1 MYYSNVPIASFGL
14 DYYNKVDPALRQ
26 LQDLDVDHRY
36 SQREKTE
43 KEKQIDEERDKI
55 CKRYAEGRS
64 KLDDIEPWEEPSF
77 SLYAQTDVYGFIH
90 ETPIPDP
97 PMDMKKVEKMR
108 IKEKKWVKMIH
119 QWEKTGREPEE
130 LRKRIWKGCPN
141 SLRLRL
147 WPLLLRLKEI
157 KEKAEQ
163 VQGPNIYERMR
174 RSATKRSTDIRQID
188 LDVHRTYRDHRMFRE
203 KYGVMQQ
210 KLFNVLSAYSMYNQ
224 EVGYCQG
231 MANVVALMLMYM
243 KEEDAFWSLTSLL
256 RGQRYQMND
265 FFTPKLPKLFR
276 CFEHHEKLRKKFVP
290 SVHKHFNK
298 LNVMT
303 TWYAAKWF
311 LQCFLDRVPFSLAL
325 RVWDIYLYE
334 GEEVETAMAIAL
346 LRMFKKT
353 ITKLTDE
360 ELSEFLQNLSKQQ
373 VDEDKIIDVL
383 AETISELRRS
393 QLSHL
398 PPPPPEDLPHMTS
411 SGSLPNLKVKKNKKS
426 KNPPDNDW
434 GDHKMTLTTL

>member
-1 MYYSNVPIASFGL
+1 M
-14 DYYNKVDPALRQ
+14 
-26 LQDLDVDHRY
+26 
-36 SQREKTE
+36 
-43 KEKQIDEERDKI
+43 
-55 CKRYAEGRS
+55 
-64 KLDDIEPWEEPSF
+64 
-77 SLYAQTDVYGFIH
+77 
-90 ETPIPDP
+90 
-97 PMDMKKVEKMR
+97 
-108 IKEKKWVKMIH
+108 
-119 QWEKTGREPEE
+119 
-130 LRKRIWKGCPN
+130 
-141 SLRLRL
+141 
-147 WPLLLRLKEI
+147 
-157 KEKAEQ
+157 
-163 VQGPNIYERMR
+163 
-174 RSATKRSTDIRQID
+174 
-188 LDVHRTYRDHRMFRE
+188 
-203 KYGVMQQ
+203 
-210 KLFNVLSAYSMYNQ
+210 LSAYSMYNQ

-373 VDEDKIIDVL
+373 VLNITVFHSPNLLHNSTLDNN
-383 AETISELRRS
+383 SN
-393 QLSHL
+393 
-398 PPPPPEDLPHMTS
+398 PPPP
-411 SGSLPNLKVKKNKKS
+411 
-426 KNPPDNDW
+426 
-434 GDHKMTLTTL
+434 